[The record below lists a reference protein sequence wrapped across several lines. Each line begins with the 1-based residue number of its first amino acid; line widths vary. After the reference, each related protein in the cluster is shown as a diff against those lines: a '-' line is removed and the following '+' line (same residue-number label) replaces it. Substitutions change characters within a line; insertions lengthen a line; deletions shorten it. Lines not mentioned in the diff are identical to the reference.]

1 MKKYLVFILLL
12 AFISIKAFPQRDTL
26 LIEPVSCNEGAW
38 KLVFQDEFNNGVL
51 NSQEWI
57 TWFPYT
63 YNGLDSCVFCR
74 THGDEGQVFLDENV
88 VVSDTSLKIIAKKET
103 ATWMGEERP
112 HTSGMLHSRRPFGRG
127 RYEIRAK
134 LPAGMGFW
142 PGIWTFGQIYS
153 EVDIMEAGMQNP
165 KRYHTT
171 VHNWLIGK
179 MEHNRR
185 NVRTDIS
192 EDFHVYAMEWD
203 PNIIRFFFDEKEV
216 WSLSRFTSRRGRN
229 LKRCDLKPG
238 RYGINP
244 VFPHEQEKLFLI
256 IGLGV
261 GTTDTPFTKTPGT
274 ETEFPGQIEVDW
286 IRIYEREQ

>member
-1 MKKYLVFILLL
+1 MKKYFVFILLFAL
-12 AFISIKAFPQRDTL
+12 TSIKAFSQRDTL
-26 LIEPVSCNEGAW
+26 LVEPISCNEGAW
-38 KLVFQDEFNNGVL
+38 KLVFQDEFNNGIL
-51 NSQEWI
+51 NEQEWI

-112 HTSGMLHSRRPFGRG
+112 HTSGTLHSRRAFGRG
-127 RYEIRAK
+127 RYEVRAK
-134 LPAGMGFW
+134 MPAGMGFW

-153 EVDIMEAGMQNP
+153 EVDIIEAGMQNP

-171 VHNWLIGK
+171 VHNSTLGE
-179 MEHNRR
+179 MEHNRK

-203 PNIIRFFFDEKEV
+203 DNIIRFFFDEKEV
-216 WSLSRFTSRRGRN
+216 WSLSKFTSRRGRN

-244 VFPHEQEKLFLI
+244 VFPHENEKLFLI

-261 GTTDTPFTKTPGT
+261 GTDNSPFTKSPEAQTV
-274 ETEFPGQIEVDW
+274 FPSQIEVDW
-286 IRIYEREQ
+286 IRIYERAK